1 MSLIALI
8 TARGGSKE
16 ILRKNIKLL
25 SGKPLIAWTID
36 AAKKAKCV
44 NRIIVSTDDHEISE
58 IAKKYGAEVPFLRPA
73 ELAEDAS
80 PSIDPVLH
88 AIEQMPGF
96 DWLMLLQPTSPL
108 RNASDIDNIFN
119 FCQDN
124 KASSAVSVNEVNKH
138 PYRMYQRDGYFRL
151 KPIISDYLKDVRRQN
166 LPKIYTLNGA
176 LYLAKIDWLT
186 KHRSF
191 IGQDT
196 IGFTMPFRRSVD
208 IDTIHDWNWTEYLIK
223 QKNEK

>member
-25 SGKPLIAWTID
+25 AGKPLIAWTIN

-44 NRIIVSTDDHEISE
+44 NRIIVSTDDLEISE
-58 IAKKYGAEVPFLRPA
+58 IAKKYGAEVPFLRPV
-73 ELAEDAS
+73 ELAKDET
-80 PSIDPVLH
+80 PSIDVVLH
-88 AIEQMPGF
+88 AIEQMPGL

-108 RNASDIDNIFN
+108 RNASDIDNIFK

-138 PYRMYQRDGYFRL
+138 PYWMYKRDSYFRL
-151 KPIISDYLKDVRRQN
+151 KQLNKDYSKDVRRQN

-176 LYLAKIDWLT
+176 LYLAKIDWLK

-191 IGQDT
+191 IGRDT
-196 IGFTMPFRRSVD
+196 IGFAMPLKRSVD

-223 QKNEK
+223 QKNK